1 MVVMLVQVTTVN
13 QLIERVKK
21 GKFRSREDVLAQ
33 RTCTSFFFHVV
44 FPHVQWIPG
53 AQAAKDEDE
62 DIVSGPQKTTLKCPV
77 SSPAFAN

>member
-1 MVVMLVQVTTVN
+1 MVIMLVQVTTVD

-33 RTCTSFFFHVV
+33 RTCTNFIHVV
-44 FPHVQWIPG
+44 FLHVHRIPG

-62 DIVSGPQKTTLKCPV
+62 DIVPGPQKTTLKCPV
-77 SSPAFAN
+77 SSRAFVN

>member
-1 MVVMLVQVTTVN
+1 MIVMLVQVTTVN

-33 RTCTSFFFHVV
+33 RTYTNFFHIV
-44 FPHVQWIPG
+44 FPHVQRIPG

-62 DIVSGPQKTTLKCPV
+62 DIVPGPQKTTLKCPV
-77 SSPAFAN
+77 SSPASIN